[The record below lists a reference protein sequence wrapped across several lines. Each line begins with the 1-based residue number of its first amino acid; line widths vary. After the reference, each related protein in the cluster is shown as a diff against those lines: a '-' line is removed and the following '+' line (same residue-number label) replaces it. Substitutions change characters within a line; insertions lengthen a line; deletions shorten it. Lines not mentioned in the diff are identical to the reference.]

1 MVATYRLRA
10 DEINDTF
17 LKNIQSN
24 YMNKEIEITIKEIED
39 ETEYLLKSEPNR
51 RHLLRGIEEMR
62 SGAPLQTMTVEH
74 LENDIEFLFKV
85 IGDIARSKGMAQI
98 AKELNLN
105 RESLYR
111 SLSQDGN
118 PSFSTIVKVLD
129 NLGFQLS
136 VRQKVSA

>member
-1 MVATYRLRA
+1 MEKITVRDWNLA
-10 DEINDTF
+10 DEIETR
-17 LKNIQSN
+17 
-24 YMNKEIEITIKEIED
+24 ED
-39 ETEYLLKSEPNR
+39 VI
-51 RHLLRGIEEMR
+51 GILEAALE
-62 SGAPLQTMTVEH
+62 
-74 LENDIEFLFKV
+74 ENDVEFLFKV

-118 PSFSTIVKVLD
+118 PSFNTVAKVLD

-136 VRQKVSA
+136 VKQKVPA